1 MTSVDGTGAGRRAAR
16 HCGRR
21 SGGGHSVTVP
31 GVGVSGAGVSGG
43 GRLGSAT
50 AGYGRPGVAAQPAYT
65 PCDVMPAESTPVSRQ
80 RRQRTWVRDFLEV
93 VLIALV
99 LYVGISFAFQTVR
112 VDGESMVP
120 TLQNH
125 DLLLGVKFSYHLH
138 DPERGDIIV
147 LKPPQAAETRD
158 FIKRIIALPGD
169 TIEIDGNYVDPSQ
182 PGPASTAVFL
192 KPGGVGP
199 WQKVA
204 EPYLPEPW
212 VDYNFCCLADGRY
225 SQGKAMALTIP
236 KDRYFVMGDNR
247 NRSSDSRLIG
257 LIPRQNIIA
266 KAWFRLYPFDH
277 LGGLGVGPTLL
288 PAPIQPAAV
297 LVPALLLRPGAVR
310 RLTQRRR
317 RPAA

>member
-1 MTSVDGTGAGRRAAR
+1 
-16 HCGRR
+16 
-21 SGGGHSVTVP
+21 VT
-31 GVGVSGAGVSGG
+31 
-43 GRLGSAT
+43 
-50 AGYGRPGVAAQPAYT
+50 
-65 PCDVMPAESTPVSRQ
+65 PAEPNPVARQ
-80 RRQRTWVRDFLEV
+80 RRQRTLLRDFLEV

-125 DLLLGVKFSYHLH
+125 DLLLSLKFSYHFH

-147 LKPPQAAETRD
+147 LRPPQVGETRD
-158 FIKRIIALPGD
+158 FIKRIIAVPGD
-169 TIEIDGNYVDPSQ
+169 TIEVDGSYVDPSQ
-182 PGPASTAVFL
+182 AGPATTAVFL

-199 WQKVA
+199 WKRVA

-225 SQGKAMALTIP
+225 TQGKATPLTIP

-257 LIPRQNIIA
+257 LIPRENIIA
-266 KAWFRLYPFDH
+266 RAWIRLYPLDH
-277 LGGLGVGPTLL
+277 LGGLGAGPTLV
-288 PAPIQPAAV
+288 PAPIQPAAAV
-297 LVPALLLRPGAVR
+297 VPALLLRPGTSR
-310 RLTQRRR
+310 RLARRLRRLARTRRVDGPRRR
-317 RPAA
+317 RAS